1 MQRSKARMQQG
12 VLPRA
17 IVGGVLNESRS
28 STERAG
34 RGRRSSVGSEVL
46 FRLEEGFPDTETFL
60 SLRAAAGMSPRSQEG
75 AERGLGQE
83 LFAVLL
89 RLQDSNDIVGMGRVV
104 GDGGTIFVICDMLV
118 IEEYQRNGGG
128 TIIMD
133 SLMEY
138 LLREAPSESYINL
151 MADVDGFYE
160 KWGFVPSLP
169 NSRGMVLRT

>member
-1 MQRSKARMQQG
+1 MLRKKAKTHREALQREIEEG
-12 VLPRA
+12 VLS
-17 IVGGVLNESRS
+17 ESRS
-28 STERAG
+28 STERAA
-34 RGRRSSVGSEVL
+34 RGRRSSAGSEVL
-46 FRLEEGFPDTETFL
+46 FRLEEGVPDVDTFL
-60 SLRAAAGMSPRSQEG
+60 SLRARAGMRLRSQEG

-83 LFAVLL
+83 LFSVLL
-89 RLQDSNDIVGMGRVV
+89 RIEDSDDIVGMGRVI

-118 IEEYQRNGGG
+118 IEDFQGKGGG

-133 SLMEY
+133 ALMEY
-138 LLREAPSESYINL
+138 LRREAPPQSYINL